1 VPEKNGQPGNG
12 EDIIYSITFL
22 SFGEVV
28 AAISL
33 GKPITTEFPHCKI
46 PAVRNLPHFPPP
58 LGLGLDDLV
67 FWGSFL
73 PIPRLKGLDK
83 MIFFCEKTGTRWDCR
98 DNVWILIFHTF
109 PHARHPQDD
118 PTAAK

>member
-12 EDIIYSITFL
+12 EDIIYSTTFL

-28 AAISL
+28 AAISF

-67 FWGSFL
+67 FL
-73 PIPRLKGLDK
+73 GL
-83 MIFFCEKTGTRWDCR
+83 FFANPKVKRTG
-98 DNVWILIFHTF
+98 
-109 PHARHPQDD
+109 
-118 PTAAK
+118 